1 MTSDGQVAK
10 LILQKMSGQAHV
22 FMNGNPRP
30 DAAFAAGGASEG
42 RVPGGADPVEPGDE
56 AVEAE
61 LLDRRAERPE
71 ERLTTSGRLTLAW
84 TNARPGPEIQA
95 RAPVPGHDPVQHKI
109 APDAKSYPVPMPEH
123 ADIPMKHQPVA
134 VPQPSVATVVSASA
148 IAPSHGVPDGT
159 SLPLEKTGPV
169 AAAPQ
174 MAETSARG
182 DLSTQPAPY
191 GNPARQM
198 IAVPA
203 PEKDDVVARFETLR
217 ADRAVPVPTVIAQP
231 KRAVNVAEPVG
242 ALTPPLVL
250 QDSKTAMSLLADQGD
265 IPIGISPERG
275 QTGLPSSPGAQAAPD
290 MPRQIAKQLA
300 VAITQHPGRSTE
312 IALNPVELGRVRM
325 NIAAHEGA
333 LSLHIMVERPETT
346 DLMRRHIETL
356 TEEFHAL
363 GYSDVTF
370 SFSDE
375 RSPDPEG
382 GTPAPQQNNFDSRPP
397 PEVSAPIIAV
407 DRRKSGLDLRL

>member
-1 MTSDGQVAK
+1 M
-10 LILQKMSGQAHV
+10 
-22 FMNGNPRP
+22 
-30 DAAFAAGGASEG
+30 
-42 RVPGGADPVEPGDE
+42 
-56 AVEAE
+56 
-61 LLDRRAERPE
+61 
-71 ERLTTSGRLTLAW
+71 LTLAW
-84 TNARPGPEIQA
+84 TNERPGPEIQA
-95 RAPVPGHDPVQHKI
+95 RAEVLGHDPVQHKI
-109 APDAKSYPVPMPEH
+109 VPDAKSHPVQVPEH
-123 ADIPMKHQPVA
+123 ADIPMKHRPVA
-134 VPQPSVATVVSASA
+134 VPQPSAATVVSVSA
-148 IAPSHGVPDGT
+148 IAPSHGVSDRTP
-159 SLPLEKTGPV
+159 LPLEKIGP
-169 AAAPQ
+169 AAAASQ
-174 MAETSARG
+174 TTDMSARG

-191 GNPARQM
+191 GSPERQM

-203 PEKDDVVARFETLR
+203 AEKDDVAARFEALR

-250 QDSKTAMSLLADQGD
+250 QDSKTAMNVLADQDD
-265 IPIGISPERG
+265 ILIGISPERG
-275 QTGLPSSPGAQAAPD
+275 QTGQPSALSAQATPD

-325 NIAAHEGA
+325 NIAAHDGA

-382 GTPAPQQNNFDSRPP
+382 DTPAPQQQHFDSRPP